1 MTPGTRFTSVL
12 MAVFLSLPLSPQSL
26 ADSDHERARAA
37 LESGEI
43 LSLQEI
49 IAKVEPIYPGQILE
63 VELDRDDALW
73 IYEIK
78 LVRANGVLIKIK
90 LDASDGRLLAVK
102 GRDIKPGAGFVGQD

>member
-1 MTPGTRFTSVL
+1 MTPCTRFTCVL

-43 LSLQEI
+43 LPLQEI

-63 VELDRDDALW
+63 VELDRDDDLW

-78 LVRANGVLIKIK
+78 LVRDNGVLMKIK
-90 LDASDGRLLAVK
+90 LDASDGRLIGVK
-102 GRDIKPGAGFVGQD
+102 GRDIKPSSAPEGQR